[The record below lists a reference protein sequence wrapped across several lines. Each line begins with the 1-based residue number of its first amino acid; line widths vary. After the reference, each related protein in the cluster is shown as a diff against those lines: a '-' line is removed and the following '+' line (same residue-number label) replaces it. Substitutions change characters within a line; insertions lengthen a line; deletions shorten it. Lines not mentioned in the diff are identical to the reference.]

1 MNSLGLNVDV
11 CAPLTLPSYVW
22 LLTFSSA
29 DKVDYTAL
37 LRLAEAKA
45 QQETCN
51 QLREL
56 MHRQSLRLAEKV
68 H

>member
-11 CAPLTLPSYVW
+11 CARLTLPSYVW
-22 LLTFSSA
+22 LLTFSSV

-45 QQETCN
+45 LQETCN

-56 MHRQSLRLAEKV
+56 MHHQSLRLAEKA
-68 H
+68 